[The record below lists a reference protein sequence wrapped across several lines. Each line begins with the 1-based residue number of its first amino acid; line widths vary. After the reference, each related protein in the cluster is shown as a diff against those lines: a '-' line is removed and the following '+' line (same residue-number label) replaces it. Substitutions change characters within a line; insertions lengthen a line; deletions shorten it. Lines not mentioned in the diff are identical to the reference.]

1 MTAIT
6 EIKANDE
13 ITHKGDR
20 YVVTKAPR
28 RMGTKGEA
36 AHLIEIFLIPSARAG
51 VREDGTLEFG
61 QNLGSSHRLAD
72 TTDVELVRSG
82 VQYRT
87 VRDYAGTYEGG
98 NLTAEDMREEREGS
112 ARSELVR
119 VALRRKQ
126 REAEATE
133 DEAMFRRGI
142 RQALDAGISVAE
154 IRRETGLSRERIYQI
169 RDGRR

>member
-1 MTAIT
+1 M
-6 EIKANDE
+6 
-13 ITHKGDR
+13 R
-20 YVVTKAPR
+20 SSSSPAP
-28 RMGTKGEA
+28 A
-36 AHLIEIFLIPSARAG
+36 PA

-61 QNLGSSHRLAD
+61 QKLGSSYRLAD
-72 TTDVELVRSG
+72 TTDVELIRSG

-87 VRDYAGTYEGG
+87 VRDYASTYTGG
-98 NLTAEDMREEREGS
+98 ALTAEDLQQEREGS

-126 REAEATE
+126 REAAATE
-133 DEAMFRRGI
+133 GEMEFRKGV